1 MCIEIQPDIHS
12 CGITMF
18 SGKRDIP
25 VDLDDDD
32 HQRRSISGNMEMMAY
47 ALSHDL
53 RAPLRAIDGFSSAL
67 IEDLGESLPE
77 AAAHDLREIRA
88 GIQRMHSIISKWQ
101 SLVRGGGS
109 PLQDECVDL
118 SALAQSIINELRI
131 AEPSRKVMTQIAA
144 GLQVRGDAVLLRE
157 MLQNLLGNAWKFTQQ
172 NDAQALIEFGMVSH
186 HGHYFVRD
194 NGIGLATDTA
204 HDIFKPMTRL
214 ANAAGVE
221 GSGMGLAIVRYI
233 VEVHGGAI
241 WLAPSAG
248 QGATFNFTLPG
259 A

>member
-1 MCIEIQPDIHS
+1 MCIEIQSDIHS

-18 SGKRDIP
+18 SGKRDIHI
-25 VDLDDDD
+25 DLDDDNR
-32 HQRRSISGNMEMMAY
+32 QRRSTRLNMEMMAY

-67 IEDLGESLPE
+67 AEDLGDSLPE

-101 SLVRGGGS
+101 SLVRGVG
-109 PLQDECVDL
+109 PLRHECVDL
-118 SALAQSIINELRI
+118 SALAESIINELRI
-131 AEPSRKVMTQIAA
+131 AEPSRKVMTQIAP
-144 GLQVRGDAVLLRE
+144 GLQVQGDAVLLRE

-172 NDAQALIEFGMVSH
+172 NDAQALIEFGMAGH

-194 NGIGLATDTA
+194 NGIGLATDA
-204 HDIFKPMTRL
+204 VHDIFKPMTRL

-221 GSGMGLAIVRYI
+221 GNGMGLAIVRYI